1 MKRTL
6 LIGYGNTLR
15 SDDGVGVRAA
25 EALARSLPDA
35 HLELRH
41 ELQLELAATIAQ
53 FDDVFF
59 LDASGT
65 GEREVRATP
74 LVPEQHA
81 WNTGSHTCSPGT
93 LLALCASLYGRVPG
107 RATLVTIPAEN
118 FAFGEELS
126 MLSREKLTEC
136 IELVQAMAGNL

>member
-6 LIGYGNTLR
+6 ILGYGNTLR
-15 SDDGVGVRAA
+15 SDDGAGVRAA
-25 EALARSLPDA
+25 EELGRLLPAA
-35 HLELRH
+35 HTLVRQ
-41 ELQLELAATIAQ
+41 ELQLELAATIAE

-59 LDASGT
+59 IDASGT
-65 GEREVRATP
+65 PEREVRATP

-93 LLALCASLYGRVPG
+93 LLALCAELYGRVPG

-118 FAFGEELS
+118 FSFGEELS
-126 MLSREKLTEC
+126 PLSRAKLTEC
-136 IELVQAMAGNL
+136 VALVRTMVGDL